1 MPDTPTTTLSRTDI
15 ARRADSAADRRMLQD
30 SAPYV
35 AFRYALER
43 GWITQAEHEAA
54 RLRSGHMWNYC
65 GD

>member
-1 MPDTPTTTLSRTDI
+1 MSRYEI
-15 ARRADSAADRRMLQD
+15 EQRADEKDRMTLVH

-43 GWITQAEHEAA
+43 GWITQAEHDEA
-54 RLRSGHMWNYC
+54 RQRYGRRWNYS

>member
-1 MPDTPTTTLSRTDI
+1 MSEATKPLTRTDI
-15 ARRADSAADRRMLQD
+15 ARRADTAADRMMLQD

-43 GWITQAEHEAA
+43 GWITQAEHDAA
-54 RLRSGHMWNYC
+54 RVRSGRLWNYC